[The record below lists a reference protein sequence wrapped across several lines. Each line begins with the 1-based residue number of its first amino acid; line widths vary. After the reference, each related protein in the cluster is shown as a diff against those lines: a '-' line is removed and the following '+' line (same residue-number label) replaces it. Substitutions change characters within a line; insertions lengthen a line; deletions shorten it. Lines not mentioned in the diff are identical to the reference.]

1 MSKTK
6 AGGSV
11 KNVHDSPGKR
21 LGVKLFGG
29 EQVINGNII
38 VRQRGTRMEAGE
50 GTSIGSDQTIY
61 ATRTGVVKFF
71 ERQVTKFTGQK
82 VRRTFVSVEDSKK

>member
-6 AGGSV
+6 AGGTT

-29 EQVINGNII
+29 QLATAGSII
-38 VRQRGTRMEAGE
+38 VRQRGSRMEAGD
-50 GTSIGSDQTIY
+50 GVRMGKDQTLF
-61 ATRTGVVKFF
+61 ATKSGRVKF
-71 ERQVTKFTGQK
+71 TLKKIAKFTGQK
-82 VRRTFVSVEDSKK
+82 VPRTFVSIEDDK